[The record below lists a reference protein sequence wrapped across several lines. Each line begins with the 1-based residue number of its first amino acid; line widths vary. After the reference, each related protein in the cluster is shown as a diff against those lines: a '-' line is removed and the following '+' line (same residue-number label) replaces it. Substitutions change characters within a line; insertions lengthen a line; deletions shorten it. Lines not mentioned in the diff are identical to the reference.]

1 MSLFSALKRAIGAVP
16 PNPPGTALY
25 AAIVAE
31 ARRPDWYLAGEVPD
45 TLDGRFDMVALV
57 LSLTLMR
64 FEAESDP
71 QAPQAPQARQAA
83 QASADIT
90 DRFITDMDGN
100 LRQDGVG
107 DQVVGKHLGRMMAAL
122 GGRLGAYR
130 DAGSDDAALALALT
144 RNLWRNQPPA
154 PDALA
159 WVTAETR
166 RLQARLQSAS
176 YAALTAGD
184 WPHP

>member
-1 MSLFSALKRAIGAVP
+1 MSLFSALKRAIGATP
-16 PNPPGTALY
+16 PNLPGTALY

-64 FEAESDP
+64 FEGESDAG
-71 QAPQAPQARQAA
+71 AP

-130 DAGSDDAALALALT
+130 DAASDDAALADALT
-144 RNLWRNQPPA
+144 RNLWRHQSQA
-154 PDALA
+154 PDALG
-159 WVTAETR
+159 WVTAEVR
-166 RLQARLQSAS
+166 RVQSRLAATSF
-176 YAALTAGD
+176 AALFAGQ
-184 WPHP
+184 WPPA

>member
-1 MSLFSALKRAIGAVP
+1 MSLFSALRRLIGAEPVSL
-16 PNPPGTALY
+16 PGGALY

-45 TLDGRFDMVALV
+45 TMDGRFDMVALV
-57 LSLTLMR
+57 LSLVLLRLERDDGAT
-64 FEAESDP
+64 
-71 QAPQAPQARQAA
+71 ARQL
-83 QASADIT
+83 SADVT

-130 DAGSDDAALALALT
+130 DAGTDDAALAAAL
-144 RNLWRNQPPA
+144 RKNLWRGGA
-154 PDALA
+154 VKDEALDFVVAGVRGLAARLETLEGAALA
-159 WVTAETR
+159 
-166 RLQARLQSAS
+166 
-176 YAALTAGD
+176 AGQ
-184 WPHP
+184 WPKP

>member
-31 ARRPDWYLAGEVPD
+31 ARRPDWYIAGEVPD

-64 FEAESDP
+64 FETETDP
-71 QAPQAPQARQAA
+71 AAA
-83 QASADIT
+83 QSSADIT

-130 DAGSDDAALALALT
+130 DAMADVSGADDAALALALT
-144 RNLWRNQPPA
+144 RNLWRNHPPA
-154 PDALA
+154 ADALA
-159 WVTAETR
+159 WVTAEAR
-166 RLQARLQSAS
+166 RLQARLKATSFE
-176 YAALTAGD
+176 ALDAGH
-184 WPHP
+184 WPHA

>member
-1 MSLFSALKRAIGAVP
+1 MSLFSALKRAIGATP
-16 PNPPGTALY
+16 PNLPGTTLY

-31 ARRPDWYLAGEVPD
+31 ARRPDWYVAGEVPD

-64 FEAESDP
+64 FEAETDP
-71 QAPQAPQARQAA
+71 QAP

-130 DAGSDDAALALALT
+130 DAGADNAALAEALT
-144 RNLWRNQPPA
+144 RNLWRAQPPA
-154 PDALA
+154 ADALS
-159 WVTAETR
+159 WVTAEVR
-166 RLQARLQSAS
+166 RVQARLQGTSF
-176 YAALTAGD
+176 AALNAGE
-184 WPHP
+184 WPPA

>member
-1 MSLFSALKRAIGAVP
+1 MSLFSALKRAIGATP
-16 PNPPGTALY
+16 PNLPGTTLY
-25 AAIVAE
+25 AAIVSE

-45 TLDGRFDMVALV
+45 TLDGRFDMVALI

-64 FEAESDP
+64 FESDPDP
-71 QAPQAPQARQAA
+71 QAPQI
-83 QASADIT
+83 SADIT

-130 DAGSDDAALALALT
+130 DAGPDDDALAQALT
-144 RNLWRNQPPA
+144 RNLWRAHPPA

-159 WVTAETR
+159 WVTAEVR
-166 RLQARLQSAS
+166 RVQARLAATSF
-176 YAALTAGD
+176 AALTAGG
-184 WPHP
+184 WPTP

>member
-1 MSLFSALKRAIGAVP
+1 MSLFSALKRAIGAMP
-16 PNPPGTALY
+16 ADEPGTALY
-25 AAIVAE
+25 AAIVGE
-31 ARRPDWYLAGEVPD
+31 ARRPDWYVAGEVPD
-45 TLDGRFDMVALV
+45 TMDGRFDMVALV

-64 FEAESDP
+64 LEADTDRA
-71 QAPQAPQARQAA
+71 AP

-130 DAGSDDAALALALT
+130 EAGADDAVLAQALA
-144 RNLWRNQPPA
+144 RNLWRGQPHA
-154 PDALA
+154 EDALA
-159 WVTAETR
+159 WVTAEAR
-166 RLQARLQSAS
+166 RLQARLAATPFATLHGGGWPSA
-176 YAALTAGD
+176 
-184 WPHP
+184 

>member
-1 MSLFSALKRAIGAVP
+1 MSFFSALKRAIGVVP
-16 PNPPGTALY
+16 PDLPRTSLY

-45 TLDGRFDMVALV
+45 TMDGRFDMVALV
-57 LSLTLMR
+57 LSLTLLQ
-64 FEAESDP
+64 FETDGDVA
-71 QAPQAPQARQAA
+71 AP

-90 DRFITDMDGN
+90 DRFIADMDGN

-130 DAGSDDAALALALT
+130 EAGADDDALSSALA
-144 RNLWRNQPPA
+144 RNLWRGKPPGD
-154 PDALA
+154 DALG
-159 WVTAETR
+159 WVTAEAR
-166 RLQARLQSAS
+166 RLQARL
-176 YAALTAGD
+176 AATPFATLHSGG
-184 WPHP
+184 WPAA

>member
-31 ARRPDWYLAGEVPD
+31 ARRPDWYIAGEVPD

-57 LSLTLMR
+57 LSLTLLR

-71 QAPQAPQARQAA
+71 AAP

-130 DAGSDDAALALALT
+130 DAGSDDAAFATALT
-144 RNLWRNQPPA
+144 RNLWRGHPPA

-159 WVTAETR
+159 WVTAEAR
-166 RLQARLQSAS
+166 RLQARLKAAS
-176 YAALTAGD
+176 FADLDAGH
-184 WPHP
+184 WPQP